1 MIASL
6 DPLIAEM
13 DLNPVIAGPGGA
25 IAVDALVMRVVIR
38 QRPRSALARSSMLSI
53 SRSPSRHAAGFAV

>member
-25 IAVDALVMRVVIR
+25 IAVDALVMRV
-38 QRPRSALARSSMLSI
+38 
-53 SRSPSRHAAGFAV
+53 